1 MESTLKELISIC
13 EKQSILHRSLVTAL
27 EGEKNAII
35 ESKLLELNKFNS
47 EKEAII
53 LKIKK
58 LENKRSSIIT
68 KLAEDTAFP
77 FTIGE
82 SATKINIS
90 FKPGDK
96 KVTIEKF
103 RKK

>member
-1 MESTLKELISIC
+1 MINQGRGSI
-13 EKQSILHRSLVTAL
+13 
-27 EGEKNAII
+27 
-35 ESKLLELNKFNS
+35 F
-47 EKEAII
+47 
-53 LKIKK
+53 
-58 LENKRSSIIT
+58 KRTDGKYFIYVPT

-77 FTIGE
+77 LKIGE

-96 KVTIEKF
+96 KLTIEQF

>member
-1 MESTLKELISIC
+1 MVNQAKGSIFRRTDG
-13 EKQSILHRSLVTAL
+13 KYFIY
-27 EGEKNAII
+27 IP
-35 ESKLLELNKFNS
+35 
-47 EKEAII
+47 
-53 LKIKK
+53 
-58 LENKRSSIIT
+58 T

-77 FTIGE
+77 LTIGE